1 MKVTL
6 LIRLFNFSKL
16 VQIKYQEVPTIWIM
30 VNKIYRYSNSTA
42 TIDGDSKNNTC
53 LVVVY
58 NGSTNRVVALTYFN
72 DMKKAT
78 EKLSKLY

>member
-1 MKVTL
+1 
-6 LIRLFNFSKL
+6 
-16 VQIKYQEVPTIWIM
+16 M